1 MKKLYNVF
9 YTRQNARYK
18 FVDTEKDVTLMFTI
32 SHRDG
37 AITGVKK
44 VSKGRT
50 YLGYKYYKTHMQ
62 DIHEAI
68 QKGAVHK

>member
-1 MKKLYNVF
+1 MKKLYNVL

-32 SHRDG
+32 SHADG
-37 AITGVKK
+37 AIMDVTK
-44 VSKGRT
+44 VSKGRM
-50 YLGYKYYKTHMQ
+50 YKGHKYYKSHEK